1 MPIHGSLF
9 QEFAETTGADP
20 FTLQNKKMLKVQMQ
34 YGPVLAK
41 LGSMVAYQGDVGFQN
56 TGSGGMS
63 KMLKSK
69 MTGEGVS
76 MMTCEGTG
84 ELFVADMASE
94 EVMNRVKDD
103 FRGGVRS
110 SVNGTPTLFL
120 NDMRHSGAL
129 DFDTLRSA
137 LEAAARARASR

>member
-9 QEFAETTGADP
+9 QEYAETTGADP

-34 YGPVLAK
+34 YGPVMAK
-41 LGSMVAYQGDVGFQN
+41 TGSWWLQGDVRFQN

-84 ELFVADMASE
+84 ELFVADMAW
-94 EVMNRVKDD
+94 
-103 FRGGVRS
+103 RS
-110 SVNGTPTLFL
+110 
-120 NDMRHSGAL
+120 
-129 DFDTLRSA
+129 RSCT
-137 LEAAARARASR
+137 